1 LNALYLFALGP
12 DGLANVMGTLVDTVA
27 ERLFG
32 FVAASVIA
40 TFTIVSLSASISA
53 MILAGPRVYFAMAR
67 DGVFFEAMGR
77 VNPRF
82 HAPTVAIIAQA
93 AWSGVLVLSGN
104 LSQLVSYTGFA
115 IVLFSGIAV
124 SSVFVLRR
132 RHPDLERPFRAWG
145 YPWAPGLFIVASGAM
160 VANELWRNPLT
171 SMAGV
176 GLILAGIPLYWLNK
190 R

>member
-1 LNALYLFALGP
+1 
-12 DGLANVMGTLVDTVA
+12 M
-27 ERLFG
+27 
-32 FVAASVIA
+32 
-40 TFTIVSLSASISA
+40 
-53 MILAGPRVYFAMAR
+53 
-67 DGVFFEAMGR
+67 
-77 VNPRF
+77 
-82 HAPTVAIIAQA
+82 
-93 AWSGVLVLSGN
+93 
-104 LSQLVSYTGFA
+104 SYTGFA

-171 SMAGV
+171 SLAGV
-176 GLILAGIPLYWLNK
+176 G